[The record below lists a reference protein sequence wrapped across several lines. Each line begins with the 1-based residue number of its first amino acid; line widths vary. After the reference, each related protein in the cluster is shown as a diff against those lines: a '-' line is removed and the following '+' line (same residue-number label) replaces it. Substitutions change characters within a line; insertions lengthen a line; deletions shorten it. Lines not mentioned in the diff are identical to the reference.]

1 VTPASRCK
9 RKVIT
14 RASEARLQGRVRV
27 VVHILWL
34 KPLAPKRRGAASG
47 VAPQTGANMRHVLG
61 IAGVTAAAV
70 LLIVSAAMN
79 WRFGYT
85 LGKSDFESQL
95 YGAASAAADCFKA
108 LLPFFIFAALR
119 NRSYSQALGGALL
132 FCVCFSYSLT
142 SSLGFAALNRADTT
156 GTRALKAETH
166 QDLRIELDRSLE
178 ALKVLPAHRPVGTVA
193 GEIDAYRQNARWLAS
208 EECANATL
216 TKSMS
221 YCEGFFKLKAEKA
234 VAEQADMLDAKVT
247 TLRAKLGGLDSE
259 AVAKG
264 IDPQSDVLA
273 GLTGFKT
280 KEIQTGLTVL
290 IALLVELGASLGF
303 YTAFSYWRIF
313 DVKGLP
319 APQPVRAM
327 VPAPSFVPAL
337 RLTAIPD
344 SDPSLQPAEAKTDV
358 ELYFD
363 DRVGKEPGSSVTAL
377 ALYDDYCQW
386 CEAMEKQPLGLP
398 IFTRR
403 FSDIGVQ
410 KAKVAGRIRY
420 MDVKLLYGAGED
432 GLKELSA
439 VS

>member
-1 VTPASRCK
+1 MN
-9 RKVIT
+9 
-14 RASEARLQGRVRV
+14 
-27 VVHILWL
+27 
-34 KPLAPKRRGAASG
+34 GAASG

-61 IAGVTAAAV
+61 VAGVAAAAV
-70 LLIVSAAMN
+70 LLLVSAAMN

-132 FCVCFSYSLT
+132 FFVCFSYSLT

-166 QDLRIELDRSLE
+166 QDLRVELDRLLE
-178 ALKVLPAHRPVGTVA
+178 AQKTLPVHRPVGTVA
-193 GEIDAYRQNARWLAS
+193 GEIDAYKQNPRWLAS
-208 EECANATL
+208 EGCSNATL
-216 TKSMS
+216 VQSMA
-221 YCEGFFKLKAEKA
+221 YCEHYFKLKAERA
-234 VAEQADMLDAKVT
+234 VAETADIYDAKIAP
-247 TLRAKLGGLDSE
+247 LRTKLGGLDAES
-259 AVAKG
+259 VGKG
-264 IDPQSDVLA
+264 TDPQSQVLA
-273 GLTGFKT
+273 GLTGRT
-280 KEIQTGLTVL
+280 TAEIQLGLTVL

-319 APQPVRAM
+319 APQPARAV
-327 VPAPSFVPAL
+327 VPAPAFVPAF

-344 SDPSLQPAEAKTDV
+344 SDPSLQPAEPKTDV
-358 ELYFD
+358 ELYYEE
-363 DRVGKEPGSSVTAL
+363 RVGRESGSSVTAL

-386 CEAMEKQPLGLP
+386 CEAKERQPLGLP

-403 FSDIGVQ
+403 FSDLGVQ

-420 MDVKLLYGAGED
+420 MDVKLYYGAGDE

>member
-1 VTPASRCK
+1 MSGILCRCF
-9 RKVIT
+9 
-14 RASEARLQGRVRV
+14 
-27 VVHILWL
+27 WL
-34 KPLAPKRRGAASG
+34 ELLAPETGAANG
-47 VAPQTGANMRHVLG
+47 AAPQMGAMMRHVLG

-132 FCVCFSYSLT
+132 FAVCFSYSLT

-156 GTRALKAETH
+156 GSRVLKAETH
-166 QDLRIELDRSLE
+166 QDLRTELDRARE
-178 ALKVLPAHRPVGTVA
+178 TLKTLPAHRPVGTVN
-193 GEIDAYRQNARWLAS
+193 GEIEAFKQNSRWLAS
-208 EECANATL
+208 GECTNATSG
-216 TKSMS
+216 KSMT
-221 YCEGFFKLKAEKA
+221 YCEGFYKLKAELA
-234 VAEQADMLDAKVT
+234 IADQSDKLEAKVSQ
-247 TLRAKLGGLDSE
+247 LRARLGDLDSVS
-259 AVAKG
+259 VAKAT
-264 IDPQSDVLA
+264 DPQSQVLA
-273 GLTGFKT
+273 GLTGRST
-280 KEIQTGLTVL
+280 EEIQTSLTVL

-319 APQPVRAM
+319 VPAAPVRVMAT
-327 VPAPSFVPAL
+327 PAFAPPPPRLVTNVDNADPELEPA
-337 RLTAIPD
+337 
-344 SDPSLQPAEAKTDV
+344 QPKTDV

-363 DRVGKEPGSSVTAL
+363 DRVGKENGSSVTAL

-386 CEAMEKQPLGLP
+386 CEAKGKQPLGLP

-403 FSDIGVQ
+403 FSDLGVQ

-420 MDVKLLYGAGED
+420 MDVKLMFGESDD
-432 GLKELSA
+432 GLRELSA

>member
-1 VTPASRCK
+1 M
-9 RKVIT
+9 
-14 RASEARLQGRVRV
+14 
-27 VVHILWL
+27 
-34 KPLAPKRRGAASG
+34 GAK
-47 VAPQTGANMRHVLG
+47 MRHVLG

-132 FCVCFSYSLT
+132 FAVCFSYSLT

-156 GTRALKAETH
+156 GSRVLKAETH
-166 QDLRIELDRSLE
+166 QDLRVELERSRE
-178 ALKVLPAHRPVGTVA
+178 ALKVLPGHRPSGTVG
-193 GEIDAYRQNARWLAS
+193 GEIAAFKQNMRWAAS
-208 EECANATL
+208 EECNNATSS
-216 TKSMS
+216 KSMT
-221 YCEGFFKLKAEKA
+221 YCEGFYKLKAELA
-234 VAEQADMLDAKVT
+234 IAEQADRLDAKIAQ
-247 TLRAKLGGLDSE
+247 LRVKLGELDPE
-259 AVAKG
+259 AVVRAS
-264 IDPQSDVLA
+264 DPQSQVLA
-273 GLTGFKT
+273 GLTGRST
-280 KEIQTGLTVL
+280 EEIQTSLTVL

-319 APQPVRAM
+319 VPQTSRAM
-327 VPAPSFVPAL
+327 VPAPAFVPAI

-344 SDPSLQPAEAKTDV
+344 SDPALQPAEPKTDV
-358 ELYFD
+358 ELYYD
-363 DRVGKEPGSSVTAL
+363 ERVGKEAGSSVTAL

-386 CEAMEKQPLGLP
+386 CEAKEKQPLGLP

-403 FSDIGVQ
+403 FSDLGVQ

-420 MDVKLLYGAGED
+420 MDVRLLFGAGDD
-432 GLKELSA
+432 GLRELSA

>member
-1 VTPASRCK
+1 M
-9 RKVIT
+9 
-14 RASEARLQGRVRV
+14 
-27 VVHILWL
+27 
-34 KPLAPKRRGAASG
+34 GAK
-47 VAPQTGANMRHVLG
+47 MRHVLG

-132 FCVCFSYSLT
+132 FAVCFSYSLT

-156 GTRALKAETH
+156 GSRVLKAETH
-166 QDLRIELDRSLE
+166 QDLRTELERSLDT
-178 ALKVLPAHRPVGTVA
+178 LKTLPSHRPSGTVK
-193 GEIDAYRQNARWLAS
+193 GEIDAFRQNSRWQQS
-208 EECANATL
+208 EECSNATSS
-216 TKSMS
+216 KSMS
-221 YCEGFFKLKAEKA
+221 YCEGYFKLKAELA
-234 VAEQADMLDAKVT
+234 VSEQADKFDSRVAQ
-247 TLRAKLGGLDSE
+247 LRARLGSFDPE
-259 AVAKG
+259 AVVKAS
-264 IDPQSDVLA
+264 DPQSQVLA
-273 GLTGFKT
+273 GLTGRST
-280 KEIQTGLTVL
+280 EEIQTSLTVL

-303 YTAFSYWRIF
+303 YTAFSYWRVF

-319 APQPVRAM
+319 APSSRAVGAAQAM
-327 VPAPSFVPAL
+327 TPSI
-337 RLTAIPD
+337 RLTAIPG
-344 SDPSLQPAEAKTDV
+344 SDPALQPAEDKTDV

-363 DRVGKEPGSSVTAL
+363 ERVAKEAGSSVTAL

-386 CEAMEKQPLGLP
+386 CEAREKQPLGLP

-403 FSDIGVQ
+403 FSDLGVQ

-420 MDVKLLYGAGED
+420 MDVRLIFGAGDD
-432 GLKELSA
+432 GLRELSA